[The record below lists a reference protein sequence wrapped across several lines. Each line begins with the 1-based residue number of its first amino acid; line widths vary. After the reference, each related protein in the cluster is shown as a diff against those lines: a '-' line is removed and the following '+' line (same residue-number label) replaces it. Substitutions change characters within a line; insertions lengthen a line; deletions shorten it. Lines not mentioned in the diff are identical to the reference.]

1 MIIIIIM
8 IIMIII
14 IIIIKT
20 GTSYDVP
27 FSNIT
32 VCGKLSIELGKT
44 QLDEDSGALL
54 ICLSIFNTC

>member
-1 MIIIIIM
+1 M

-44 QLDEDSGALL
+44 QLDEDTGALL